1 MNQTVT
7 DYEVVDHGIDV
18 SQYFP
23 GCGVA
28 FTKFDH
34 VVTGCGDDF
43 SDALNDALSSMEQ
56 LTGFDTELL
65 EGLDTACAEGGSP
78 TVPDGA
84 EDTYYYVSIR
94 YNVAE
99 ESR

>member
-7 DYEVVDHGIDV
+7 DYEVVDHGIYH
-18 SQYFP
+18 SQYFQ
-23 GCGVA
+23 GCGVC

-34 VVTGCGDDF
+34 VVTGCGNDF
-43 SDALNDALSSMEQ
+43 SDALSDALDSMAQHVGGIE
-56 LTGFDTELL
+56 EL
-65 EGLDTACAEGGSP
+65 EGLDQVCIDGGDDV
-78 TVPDGA
+78 VPDDA

-99 ESR
+99 GTR